1 MGKKS
6 ADAIKREI
14 DRFISTIVRL
24 NRRAGNAPEK
34 ELAFIHKHL
43 RKALKG
49 IRRNAGRKTAAKRSP
64 GKKTVA
70 KKPAISRTGESAPGT
85 QKKSLSSP
93 Q

>member
-14 DRFISTIVRL
+14 DRLIPTIVRL
-24 NRRAGNAPEK
+24 SGRAGNATEK

-64 GKKTVA
+64 GKKTAA

-85 QKKSLSSP
+85 QKKSPSSP
-93 Q
+93 P